1 MYREEGA
8 FGNYKG
14 KFNLAK
20 DFYKTKG
27 WKFMGASNIDV
38 GVFAVATGRW
48 ELDKGVPDVKSTNVS
63 LRVGSGITAAYSFS
77 WTISYPI
84 GPVPVYVSFGLGVAV
99 GFAMEHVLNF
109 CWVNGSFQ
117 NWELKPYN
125 DLTISISLSLSAA
138 LGVGIKGFLDAFV
151 ELSASLSVIIR
162 LSVTSKT
169 PSNITVQGEVKMT
182 VGATVFFVSFKKD
195 WKLASGVIWS
205 SNASSNLLDYYMN
218 AEEKKPSQLQ
228 VTYAE
233 PQTYQGQ
240 QSKAHQS

>member
-1 MYREEGA
+1 
-8 FGNYKG
+8 
-14 KFNLAK
+14 
-20 DFYKTKG
+20 
-27 WKFMGASNIDV
+27 MGASNIDV
-38 GVFAVATGRW
+38 GVFAVTTGRW

-117 NWELKPYN
+117 NWELKPFN
-125 DLTISISLSLSAA
+125 DFTISISFSLSAA
-138 LGVGIKGFLDAFV
+138 LGVGIKGFLDAWV
-151 ELSASLSVIIR
+151 ELSTTLSVIIR
-162 LSVTSKT
+162 LSITGKT
-169 PSNITVQGEVKMT
+169 PSKDSVEGEVKLSI
-182 VGATVFFVSFKKD
+182 GATVFFVTFKKD
-195 WKLASGVIWS
+195 WNLVSGVIWS
-205 SNASSNLLDYYMN
+205 SNASSNLLNYYMN